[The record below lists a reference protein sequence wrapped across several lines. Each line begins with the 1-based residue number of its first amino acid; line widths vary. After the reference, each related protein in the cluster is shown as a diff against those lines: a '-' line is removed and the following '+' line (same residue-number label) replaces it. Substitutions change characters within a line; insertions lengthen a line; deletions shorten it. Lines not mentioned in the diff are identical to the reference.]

1 MSHHAPRT
9 SWTAARRQVLA
20 GGGAVLA
27 LALATACGPV
37 EEAGQKSPS
46 APAAQQG
53 AKSDAPKKDEPKKD
67 EAKKVAIK
75 GDGTVQVGK
84 DAQPGTYRTTGNAAS
99 RCYWERLKDTKGEM
113 DSIIA
118 NDNVTGS
125 SYVTLAAGE
134 YFKSSGC
141 KGWEAVPK
149 DATGTPKAEIAGDGG
164 MLRVGSDIAP
174 GTYKSEGRAKGSSN
188 CYWERTKD
196 AEHGLDSIAAN
207 DNPTGSAIVTIDADD
222 AYFKSSGC
230 ADWKKS

>member
-20 GGGAVLA
+20 GSGAVLA

-37 EEAGQKSPS
+37 EDTKGATGKTDPK
-46 APAAQQG
+46 PAASSSGKEQ
-53 AKSDAPKKDEPKKD
+53 PKQD

-84 DAQPGTYRTTGNAAS
+84 DAQPGTYRTSGNTKS

-141 KGWEAVPK
+141 KGWEAVAK

-164 MLRVGSDIAP
+164 MLRVGADIAP
-174 GTYKSEGRAKGSSN
+174 GTYTSEGRAKGSLN

-207 DNPTGSAIVTIDADD
+207 DNPTGAAIVTIDAED